1 MRQELAKILGS
12 KQFSQDKN
20 KENILDM
27 IAQFIK
33 QIIEWVKEKIQ
44 SLGLPKI
51 NLLPDNF
58 KISSGASLILK
69 IIGILILAL
78 FVIIIVFF
86 VRKNIRSSKKVKE
99 DMDAELLSI
108 LKDSNEVEQRAFAFS
123 QEGNYRQA
131 LRFLYLSTL
140 IKFNEVEIIRIDKA
154 KTNRQYVNEV
164 RLVAQNLNEIFT
176 DFTSAFNEYWYGNK
190 KLGLKQYEVLQ
201 ETYISIKKVISI

>member
-201 ETYISIKKVISI
+201 ETYISIKKVISV